1 MALFPHLFSLTIA
14 YFATLA
20 SPAIAVPAQYNIT
33 TYGAIPDGKTDSTN
47 AFIAAWN
54 EVCRSF
60 SPSTI
65 YVPTG
70 RFSIKNL
77 ALQGPCN
84 SSIMFLID
92 GTLIAP
98 SDYTVIGNMGTWIMF
113 HAIDDVTISGGTLDG
128 QGTGLW
134 SCKSKSD
141 SAKSCPN
148 LEFSNS
154 KNIQINGLASV
165 NSQMFHIVIN
175 SCQNVKVQG
184 VRVSA
189 DGNSPNTDGIHVQSS
204 TGVTIMNSMIGTG
217 DDCISIGPGTN
228 NLWIENISCG
238 PGHGISIGSL
248 GKEFDEAGVQ
258 NVTVK
263 SVTFT
268 GTENGVRIKSWGR
281 PSTGFAKDILFQ
293 HVVMNN
299 VYNPIIIDQNYCPGE
314 KNCPGQASGVNVSNV
329 IYQDIQGSSQTEVA
343 VNFNCSDLNPC
354 TRLSLEDLMLTYNNK
369 APDSL
374 CKNAQ
379 GMASGIVQ
387 PSTCL

>member
-134 SCKSKSD
+134 SCKCLSLSQ
-141 SAKSCPN
+141 N

-268 GTENGVRIKSWGR
+268 GTENGVRIKSWG
-281 PSTGFAKDILFQ
+281 
-293 HVVMNN
+293 
-299 VYNPIIIDQNYCPGE
+299 
-314 KNCPGQASGVNVSNV
+314 ASGVNVSNV

>member
-141 SAKSCPN
+141 SAKSCP
-148 LEFSNS
+148 EGVTNS

-228 NLWIENISCG
+228 NLWIENIS
-238 PGHGISIGSL
+238 
-248 GKEFDEAGVQ
+248 
-258 NVTVK
+258 
-263 SVTFT
+263 
-268 GTENGVRIKSWGR
+268 
-281 PSTGFAKDILFQ
+281 
-293 HVVMNN
+293 
-299 VYNPIIIDQNYCPGE
+299 
-314 KNCPGQASGVNVSNV
+314 SGVNVSNV